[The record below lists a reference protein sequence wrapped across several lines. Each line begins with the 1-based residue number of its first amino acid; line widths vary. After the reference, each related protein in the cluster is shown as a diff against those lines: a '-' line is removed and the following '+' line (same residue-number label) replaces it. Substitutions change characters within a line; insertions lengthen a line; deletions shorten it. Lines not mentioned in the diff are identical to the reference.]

1 MRRVLILGAVLAAS
15 IGTARAQPAGCMA
28 YMPQGV
34 NGAAI
39 LCPRSG
45 LDLGLTPEQFDYFR
59 RRAEIFSARI
69 TRKDKECFPL
79 HRVDGVC
86 EERVERELPIPPITP
101 EAMRFLARFGFTE
114 ETAR

>member
-15 IGTARAQPAGCMA
+15 LATAQAQPRCMA

-45 LDLGLTPEQFDYFR
+45 ELEITPEQMDYFT
-59 RRAEIFSARI
+59 RRAEVFSARI
-69 TRKDKECFPL
+69 TRKGKECF
-79 HRVDGVC
+79 HHGVDAACESRVD
-86 EERVERELPIPPITP
+86 REMPIPPVTP